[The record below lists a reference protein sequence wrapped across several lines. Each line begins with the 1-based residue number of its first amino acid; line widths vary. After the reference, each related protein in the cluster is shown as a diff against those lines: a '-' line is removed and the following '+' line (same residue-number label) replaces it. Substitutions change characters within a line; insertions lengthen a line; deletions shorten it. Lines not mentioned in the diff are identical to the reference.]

1 MAEVKFFKVS
11 TLPASPLANSWY
23 LVNNGDYAETYVTD
37 NLGILKKIGNSA
49 MINELINDAL
59 VTSNNNASTH
69 TQGVASDTWVI
80 NHNLNYYPN
89 ISIVDSGGTVVI
101 GNITYTNAN
110 RITVTFSGAFSGS
123 AYLS

>member
-59 VTSNNNASTH
+59 VTSNNNAYTH